1 MKRPPAALAALISI
15 APIAAGATV
24 VAIGAWLASRSLQQ
38 DFAAYWIAGNARRL
52 GLDPYLNQIG
62 AGAAPALWDGIAI
75 FHHSRFLY
83 PPLIAELFRPLSAL
97 PYRAAKMIFTA
108 GMIAAFIGA
117 GLLSGA
123 GSLPPLLAN
132 RRRDRAVTLVAGAL
146 FFPLYRHLERGQIDL
161 LVLFLLVVAWRTR
174 ARPLVAGAALALG
187 AAFKPA
193 LIGILPV
200 LWAGGRARAAL
211 AAFGAGLAILGLT
224 LAICGPARLGEYFF
238 SVLPRAALY
247 GEGGTDEMLLPA
259 TRFPASAR
267 DDGITHLDGRDYRTS
282 VWDVPA
288 AASIPRLLAPESP
301 SIASGALPFVLAIL
315 GLGWA
320 ARRLR
325 GGAADGDSQDRAEA
339 LLLFATAVACVVAS
353 PAGWVMGLV
362 VAIPLAPQVT
372 ALAAGAHLSRRLA
385 FALGVAWIAVALPA
399 PFAGFPALAGA
410 ALSALATAAA
420 LATGRR
426 PAPSVAA

>member
-1 MKRPPAALAALISI
+1 MKRTPAARAALVSI
-15 APIAAGATV
+15 APVVVAAAAI
-24 VAIGAWLASRSLQQ
+24 VAIGVWLASRSLQQ

-62 AGAAPALWDGIAI
+62 AGAAPGLWDGIAI

-97 PYRAAKMIFTA
+97 PYRVAKMIFTG

-123 GSLPPLLAN
+123 GPLPPSD

-161 LVLFLLVVAWRTR
+161 LVLFLMVVAWRTR
-174 ARPLVAGAALALG
+174 ARSLVAGTALALG

-211 AAFGAGLAILGLT
+211 AAFGAGIAIFGLT
-224 LAICGPARLGEYFF
+224 LAISGPARLGEYLF

-267 DDGITHLDGRDYRTS
+267 DDGITQLDGRDYRTS

-301 SIASGALPFVLAIL
+301 SIATGILPFVLAIL

-320 ARRLR
+320 ARWLR
-325 GGAADGDSQDRAEA
+325 GRAADRDSQDRAEA
-339 LLLFATAVACVVAS
+339 LLLFATAVACVVTS

-362 VAIPLAPQVT
+362 VAIPLAPQMA
-372 ALAAGAHLSRRLA
+372 ALAAGAHLPRRLA

-426 PAPSVAA
+426 PTPSVAA